1 MRLTPFSFARMM
13 TMFRFIGI
21 LCCAAVAAQAQAPDG
36 KALFAANC
44 AMCHSPGGDSRA
56 PLPEVLQQR
65 PNESILVALE
75 GGVMRSQGA
84 ALTSLERRAVADF
97 LSPRTPAS
105 EQPLRENSCAGNAP
119 RMANLDGWNGWG
131 VDIVNTR
138 LQTT

>member
-1 MRLTPFSFARMM
+1 M

-21 LCCAAVAAQAQAPDG
+21 LCCLAISASAQAPDG

-56 PLPEVLQQR
+56 PLPEVLKQR

-84 ALTSLERRAVADF
+84 GLTSLERRAVADF
-97 LSPRTPAS
+97 LSPRTAAS
-105 EQPLRENSCAGNAP
+105 EQAVKENSCAVNAP
-119 RMANLDGWNGWG
+119 PFRDDSRTAPG
-131 VDIVNTR
+131 
-138 LQTT
+138 